1 MSEVEKQESQK
12 TVVAFITGLLIG
24 GLLVWVFSSTPEAK
38 QEPKE
43 KTTDT
48 EQTTN
53 ENGDKDEEKSEE
65 VKSESKK
72 DEEKTVS
79 SDEVIGKGLLQVAD
93 QAAGKVVTLSKV
105 EFPTKSGWIV
115 VRDYAN
121 GTAGNVLGAAR
132 YSAAEGLTPAS
143 VELMRATVKDNS
155 YQVVFFTNNG
165 NPGFS
170 LIEDKIISGGEV
182 SFKAN

>member
-48 EQTTN
+48 EQTAN

-65 VKSESKK
+65 VKTESKN
-72 DEEKTVS
+72 EEKAVS

-132 YSAAEGLTPAS
+132 YSAAEGLTPTT

-165 NPGFS
+165 NLGFS
-170 LIEDKIISGGEV
+170 LIEDKIISGGEA